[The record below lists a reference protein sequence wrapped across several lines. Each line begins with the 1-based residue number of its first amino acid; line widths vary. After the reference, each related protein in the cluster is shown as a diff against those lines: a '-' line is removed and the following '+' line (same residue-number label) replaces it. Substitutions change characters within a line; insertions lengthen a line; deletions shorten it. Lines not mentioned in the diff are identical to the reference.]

1 MALLFIALA
10 AALAIAAI
18 LAPPL
23 AARRRRARLRSLPF
37 PAAWREIL
45 ERRLPHYRRLP
56 AQLKRQLESQV
67 RVFLAEKSFVG
78 CAGQAIDD
86 EVRLTIA
93 AQACLLVLNRRDYC
107 FPNLREVLVYPAAF
121 VVDKV
126 RSEPSGVLLEQRH
139 ALAGESWSR
148 GQVIVSWEDVV
159 HGASIGDDGR
169 NVVIHEF
176 AHQLDQEKGYAN
188 GAPWLG
194 SRHRYPRWSRV
205 MAAEFARL
213 QHDAMNGHP
222 SLLDPYG
229 ARDPAEF
236 FAVASEV
243 FFEQPRS
250 MAALHPELYE
260 ELRHAY
266 RVDPAAIVLAAIAA
280 AWILSRWV
288 IYPALSIPDN
298 APLILRP
305 ICGFL
310 AAWWVVHR
318 RG

>member
-1 MALLFIALA
+1 MALVFIASA
-10 AALAIAAI
+10 AAAAIA
-18 LAPPL
+18 LLVAPPIL
-23 AARRRRARLRSLPF
+23 ARRRRARLRSLPF

-45 ERRLPHYRRLP
+45 ERRVPYYRRLP
-56 AQLKRQLESQV
+56 AYLQRQLESQV
-67 RVFLAEKSFVG
+67 RVFLGEKSFVG

-93 AQACLLVLNRRDYC
+93 AQACLLVLNRSDYC

-126 RSEPSGVLLEQRH
+126 RIEPSGVLLEQRH

-148 GQVIVSWEDVV
+148 GQVILSWEDVM
-159 HGASIGDDGR
+159 HGAAVDDDGR

-205 MAAEFARL
+205 MSMEFARL
-213 QHDAMNGHP
+213 QRAAAIGEA

-236 FAVASEV
+236 FAVASEA

-250 MAALHPELYE
+250 MAAYHPELYE

-266 RVDPAAIVLAAIAA
+266 RVDPA
-280 AWILSRWV
+280 
-288 IYPALSIPDN
+288 
-298 APLILRP
+298 
-305 ICGFL
+305 GFSTS
-310 AAWWVVHR
+310 
-318 RG
+318 